1 MAKNNVIVTVVGK
14 DRVGIMAEV
23 TTATANLAGNI
34 VDISQKVI
42 AGYFNLI
49 MIVDIIKVKIGL
61 INFKKKLEELGEK
74 KGYKISVQHE
84 KVFHYMHRI

>member
-23 TTATANLAGNI
+23 TVATANLGGNI

-49 MIVDIIKVKIGL
+49 MIVDISKVKIGL
-61 INFKKKLEELGEK
+61 VDFKKKLEKLGEK
-74 KGYKISVQHE
+74 KAYKITVQNE

>member
-23 TTATANLAGNI
+23 TTATANLGGNI

-49 MIVDIIKVKIGL
+49 MIVDISEARIGL
-61 INFKKKLEELGEK
+61 IDFKKKLEKLGEK
-74 KGYKISVQHE
+74 KGYKVSVQHE
-84 KVFHYMHRI
+84 KVFRYMHRI

>member
-1 MAKNNVIVTVVGK
+1 MPKNNVIVTVVGK

-23 TTATANLAGNI
+23 TTATANLGGNI

-49 MIVDIIKVKIGL
+49 MIVDSAKIKIGL
-61 INFKKKLEELGEK
+61 IDFKKKLEKLGEK
-74 KGYKISVQHE
+74 KGYKVSVQSE
-84 KVFHYMHRI
+84 KVFQYMHRI

>member
-14 DRVGIMAEV
+14 NRVGIMAEV
-23 TTATANLAGNI
+23 TTATANLGGNI

-42 AGYFNLI
+42 TGYFNLI
-49 MIVDIIKVKIGL
+49 MIVDIAKVKIGL
-61 INFKKKLEELGEK
+61 VDFKKKLEELGEK
-74 KGYKISVQHE
+74 KGYKVSVQHE

>member
-23 TTATANLAGNI
+23 TTATANLGGNI

-49 MIVDIIKVKIGL
+49 MIVDITKARIGL
-61 INFKKKLEELGEK
+61 VDFKKKLEKLGEK
-74 KGYKISVQHE
+74 KGYKVAVQHE

>member
-23 TTATANLAGNI
+23 TTSTADLGGNI

-49 MIVDIIKVKIGL
+49 MIVDISEVRIGL
-61 INFKKKLEELGEK
+61 VDFKKKLEELGEK
-74 KGYKISVQHE
+74 KGYKVSVQHE

>member
-23 TTATANLAGNI
+23 TTATANFGGNI

-42 AGYFNLI
+42 AG
-49 MIVDIIKVKIGL
+49 
-61 INFKKKLEELGEK
+61 
-74 KGYKISVQHE
+74 
-84 KVFHYMHRI
+84 

>member
-1 MAKNNVIVTVVGK
+1 MAKNNVIVSVVGK

-23 TTATANLAGNI
+23 TTATANFGGNI

-42 AGYFNLI
+42 SGYFNLI
-49 MIVDIIKVKIGL
+49 MIVDIAKVKIGL
-61 INFKKKLEELGEK
+61 VNFKKKLEKLGEK

-84 KVFHYMHRI
+84 KVFQYMHRI

>member
-49 MIVDIIKVKIGL
+49 MIADITKVKIGL
-61 INFKKKLEELGEK
+61 VDFKKKLEELGEK
-74 KGYKISVQHE
+74 KGYKVTVQNE

>member
-1 MAKNNVIVTVVGK
+1 MPKNKVIVTVVGK

-23 TTATANLAGNI
+23 TTATANLGGNI

-49 MIVDIIKVKIGL
+49 MIVDSAKVKIGL
-61 INFKKKLEELGEK
+61 IDFKKKLEKLGEK
-74 KGYKISVQHE
+74 KGYKVSVQSE
-84 KVFHYMHRI
+84 KVFQYMHRI

>member
-14 DRVGIMAEV
+14 NRAGVLSEV
-23 TTATANLAGNI
+23 TTAIASLGGNI
-34 VDISQKVI
+34 MDISQKMLS
-42 AGYFNLI
+42 GCFNLI
-49 MIVDIIKVKIGL
+49 MIVDVSKVKIAL
-61 INFKKKLEELGEK
+61 ADFKKKLEKLGDK